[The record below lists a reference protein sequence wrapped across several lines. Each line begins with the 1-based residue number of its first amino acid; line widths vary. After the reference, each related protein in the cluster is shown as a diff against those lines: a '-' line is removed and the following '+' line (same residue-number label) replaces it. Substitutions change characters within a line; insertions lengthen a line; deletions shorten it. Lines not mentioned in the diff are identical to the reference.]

1 MKKLITAIILITTIL
16 FTPLSFARGGAS
28 TMTDFLT
35 NKQVSFMWQSLARTL
50 TIFVGVGPFTDLPGC
65 DRLNLSFPDANVN
78 RVILKTAS
86 DGRTIK
92 EESCQ

>member
-1 MKKLITAIILITTIL
+1 MKKLITAIILTTTIL
-16 FTPLSFARGGAS
+16 FTPLSFAHGGAS

-35 NKQVSFMWQSLARTL
+35 NKQVSFVWQSLARTL
-50 TIFVGVGPFTDLPGC
+50 TIFYVGPFADVPGC

-86 DGRTIK
+86 DGRSIK
-92 EESCQ
+92 EEPCQ